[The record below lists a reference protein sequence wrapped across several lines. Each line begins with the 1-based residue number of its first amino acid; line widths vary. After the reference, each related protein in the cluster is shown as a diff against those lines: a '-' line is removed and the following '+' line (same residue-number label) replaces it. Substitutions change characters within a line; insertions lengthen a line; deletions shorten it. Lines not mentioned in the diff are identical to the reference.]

1 MRIKEVEQATGLTAK
16 AIRMY
21 ESKGLLTVARE
32 AENAY
37 RDYTDEDVAR
47 LKTIAILRR
56 LDIPVKEIKQWCDG
70 EVKLEDL
77 IRRASYEARTA
88 QEEQKAKAAL
98 TDELLEIL
106 EENKDTDLPQAIEDA
121 EELQKL
127 YQELDDLLE
136 ETRGNLFWP
145 IWRTLVWSGPIFW
158 SVLFVLDGETRKA
171 LWGMAVSLLA
181 IPWICYNWFTYFR
194 VPKLKRIK
202 ADTWRLVI
210 FVVTVVPLAIINL
223 LFMADFQQRFLIP
236 EGFLSVNRE
245 PWFFIAILWP
255 VVQTMLLME
264 PKEESKRKKLGLRG
278 VLCLL
283 ALNLAILYCGIIS
296 ITTYSNGTFLR
307 RTIFNPAG
315 REYAMSD
322 ITEVKTGF
330 RNGWEG
336 CFLWRS
342 KGDFYYKVTFADGTG
357 EDFSDLNSE
366 DEGPW
371 ELLLDF
377 DREVMASGAVKISDW
392 EHRDS
397 FDLDN
402 ECLAICDE
410 ILNNLSP

>member
-98 TDELLEIL
+98 TEELLEIL
-106 EENKDTDLPQAIEDA
+106 EEDKEADLSQAIEDA
-121 EELQKL
+121 EELQTL
-127 YQELDDLLE
+127 YRELDDLLE
-136 ETRGNLFWP
+136 ETRGDMFWP
-145 IWRTLVWSGPIFW
+145 VWRTLIGLGP
-158 SVLFVLDGETRKA
+158 VLCTILYILDGDTRKA
-171 LWGMAVSLLA
+171 LIALA
-181 IPWICYNWFTYFR
+181 ISVVMIPLICHTWFSYFR
-194 VPKLKRIK
+194 VPKVKRSK
-202 ADTWRLVI
+202 AGAWRFVT
-210 FVVTVVPLAIINL
+210 FVVAVIPLFVINL
-223 LFMADFQQRFLIP
+223 LFVTDIQERFLIP
-236 EGFLSVNRE
+236 ENALYVCRE
-245 PWFFIAILWP
+245 PWFFLVIIWP
-255 VVQTMLLME
+255 VIQMWSLME
-264 PKEESKRKKLGLRG
+264 PKEDAKRKKLGLRG

-283 ALNLAILYCGIIS
+283 ALDLAILYCGIIS
-296 ITTYSNGTFLR
+296 ITTYSDSTFLR

-315 REYAMSD
+315 REYAISD

-330 RNGWEG
+330 LSGWDSLFSVNG
-336 CFLWRS
+336 
-342 KGDFYYKVTFADGTG
+342 KGDFYYKVTFADGTR
-357 EDFSDLNSE
+357 EDFSDLNSAV
-366 DEGPW
+366 EGPW

-377 DREVMASGAVKISDW
+377 DREIMTSGAEKISDCQ
-392 EHRDS
+392 HRDS
-397 FDLDN
+397 FDLDD